1 MFFMMAS
8 FLLIVTLSSLLVA
21 QMSDCYEEVMT
32 SIEEHDARVINKLI
46 IDVEILKSWKRK
58 KGFFTF

>member
-1 MFFMMAS
+1 MAS
-8 FLLIVTLSSLLVA
+8 FLLIVILSSLLVA

-46 IDVEILKSWKRK
+46 IDVEILKSWKRNR
-58 KGFFTF
+58 GFFTF

>member
-1 MFFMMAS
+1 MMAS

-58 KGFFTF
+58 RGFQTF

>member
-1 MFFMMAS
+1 
-8 FLLIVTLSSLLVA
+8 
-21 QMSDCYEEVMT
+21 MSDCYEEVMT

-46 IDVEILKSWKRK
+46 IDVEILKSWKRN

>member
-1 MFFMMAS
+1 MMAS